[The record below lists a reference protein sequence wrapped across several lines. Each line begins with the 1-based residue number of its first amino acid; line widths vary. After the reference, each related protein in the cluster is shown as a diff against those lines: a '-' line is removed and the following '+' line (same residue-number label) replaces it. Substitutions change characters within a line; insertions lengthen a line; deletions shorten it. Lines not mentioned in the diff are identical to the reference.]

1 MATDIIQQVLATDD
15 TFGPALLVMLE
26 LQYIQGDEMGFTQ
39 TFMMSLGDEVP
50 AIDQLSA
57 LYRAGELLFGDQ
69 EYQEA
74 SKHWDFCARQAEKYQ
89 NDYFAVLSSF
99 RKMEAQMLLHP
110 SEEADIVPL
119 QQLLAEKTLHIS
131 DRTRFK
137 TYLTYLMGLNA
148 LNTQDN
154 KVLGAKLS
162 ELESITDLPK
172 FGVQIPSFQDLKDR
186 VSKGSD

>member
-1 MATDIIQQVLATDD
+1 
-15 TFGPALLVMLE
+15 
-26 LQYIQGDEMGFTQ
+26 
-39 TFMMSLGDEVP
+39 
-50 AIDQLSA
+50 
-57 LYRAGELLFGDQ
+57 
-69 EYQEA
+69 
-74 SKHWDFCARQAEKYQ
+74 
-89 NDYFAVLSSF
+89 
-99 RKMEAQMLLHP
+99 MLLHP

-186 VSKGSD
+186 ISKGSD